1 MDYSRQKDVFDNDKF
16 DLPVHI
22 IGCGATGSW
31 VAMQL
36 AKLGIKD
43 LHFHDFDTVEEHNI
57 PNQLFMMTDMGSKKA
72 VAAACNAQLF
82 GGVKAS
88 TYDEEVTGETPLSG
102 VVFILTDTM
111 KSRSEIYKNALKNNV
126 HVGLVIETRMG
137 TDSGRVYAFDPKDRK
152 QYRNYEDTLYS
163 DEAAAVSMCGVAQ
176 SLAPT
181 AALVAS
187 MAVWQLIKFA
197 AGEKV
202 TNEFI
207 FDARHDTYLTREFK

>member
-1 MDYSRQKDVFDNDKF
+1 MDYSRQKDVFDNSKF
-16 DLPVHI
+16 DMPVHV

-43 LHFHDFDTVEEHNI
+43 LHFHDFDTIEEHNI
-57 PNQLFMMTDMGSKKA
+57 PNQLFMRNDIGSKKA
-72 VAAACNAQLF
+72 DMAVSNAEMF
-82 GGVKAS
+82 GGVTA
-88 TYDEEVTGETPLSG
+88 TEHNEAVTGDTMLSG

-111 KSRSEIYKNALKNNV
+111 SSRADIYKNALKNNLNV
-126 HVGLVIETRMG
+126 ALVIETRMG
-137 TDSGRVYAFDPKDRK
+137 TDSGRIYAFDPKDRK
-152 QYRNYEDTLYS
+152 QYREYEDTLYT
-163 DEAAAVSMCGVAQ
+163 DEQAAVSMCGIAQ